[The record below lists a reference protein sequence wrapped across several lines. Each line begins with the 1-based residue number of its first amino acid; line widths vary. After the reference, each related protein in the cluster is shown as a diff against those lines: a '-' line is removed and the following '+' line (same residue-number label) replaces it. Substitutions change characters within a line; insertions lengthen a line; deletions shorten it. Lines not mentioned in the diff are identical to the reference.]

1 MRARRTFAALALTVS
16 LAVAGCSG
24 GISADDKSESAAKP
38 AARGEGAAG
47 PAADTPASGAK
58 GGQTK
63 PVSVAPS
70 HIIRTAELE
79 VEVKDAEKAL
89 AAARRAA
96 RDAGGHVADEK
107 TERADGTRM
116 TSRIVLRVPQEKYD
130 EVLSDSGGRRE
141 AVVAQGRCQGRH
153 RPGRRRAEPDRHAAG
168 ERGPGAAADGP
179 GREARRRGGPGG
191 QLSNRQAELESLLA
205 QQAALRDSTTL
216 ATITLSLSETEPE
229 EKKQDDEP
237 GFLDALGGGWD
248 ALTATVRWVGVVIG
262 AVAPFA
268 AGARPAVRA
277 VALGAAAPAPPASRS
292 RTGGARCPLR
302 GRDARPGPP
311 ARRRGPGQD

>member
-130 EVLSDSGGRRE
+130 EVLSSLAGAGKLLSRR
-141 AVVAQGRCQGRH
+141 ADAKDVTGQVVDVQSRIATQRASVARVRQLMDRAGKLADVVAL
-153 RPGRRRAEPDRHAAG
+153 
-168 ERGPGAAADGP
+168 
-179 GREARRRGGPGG
+179 EA

-216 ATITLSLSETEPE
+216 STITLSLSETEPE

-268 AGARPAVRA
+268 LAFALLYALWRWVLRPRLPRRPAAGPAGPV
-277 VALGAAAPAPPASRS
+277 PAP
-292 RTGGARCPLR
+292 
-302 GRDARPGPP
+302 GRDPGRDPGPG
-311 ARRRGPGQD
+311 RGPGQD